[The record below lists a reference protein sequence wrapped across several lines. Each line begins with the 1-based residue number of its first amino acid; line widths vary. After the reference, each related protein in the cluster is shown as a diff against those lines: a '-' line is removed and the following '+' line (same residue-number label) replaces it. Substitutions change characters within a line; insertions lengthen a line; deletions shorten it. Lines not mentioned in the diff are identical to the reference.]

1 MATKNIRIVGYLP
14 PQYHEKLREY
24 MKEQSITESTA
35 LVKIVKQFFDGTLSA
50 NVPEVTSLQ
59 DDVVASLE
67 ADMARIKHR
76 LMVLEE
82 EVTSIK
88 QRRVGKSQT
97 YPFPTSPV
105 KLLPLLVEQLSTR
118 LGVMPSEIQEAVEE
132 GEDYFK
138 DWSKRRDPALRAW
151 QKRGNLFHPLS
162 D

>member
-35 LVKIVKQFFDGTLSA
+35 LVKIIKQFFDGTLSA
-50 NVPEVTSLQ
+50 NVSEVTSQ
-59 DDVVASLE
+59 KEDVVASLE

-97 YPFPTSPV
+97 YPFPRTPV
-105 KLLPLLVEQLSTR
+105 KLLPQTEEQLSTR
-118 LGVMPSEIQEAVEE
+118 LGVMPSEIQSAVEK

-138 DWSKRRDPALRAW
+138 DWSKRRDPALRTW
-151 QKRGNLFHPLS
+151 QKRENLFHPLS

>member
-1 MATKNIRIVGYLP
+1 
-14 PQYHEKLREY
+14 
-24 MKEQSITESTA
+24 
-35 LVKIVKQFFDGTLSA
+35 
-50 NVPEVTSLQ
+50 
-59 DDVVASLE
+59 
-67 ADMARIKHR
+67 MARIKHR

-88 QRRVGKSQT
+88 QRRGGGKSQT
-97 YPFPTSPV
+97 YPFPRSPV
-105 KLLPLLVEQLSTR
+105 KLLPQTEEQLSTR
-118 LGVMPSEIQEAVEE
+118 LGVMPSSIQEAVEK

>member
-1 MATKNIRIVGYLP
+1 
-14 PQYHEKLREY
+14 
-24 MKEQSITESTA
+24 MKEQSITESAA

-50 NVPEVTSLQ
+50 NVPEVTSDK

-88 QRRVGKSQT
+88 QRRVSKSQT
-97 YPFPTSPV
+97 YPFPRSPV
-105 KLLPLLVEQLSTR
+105 KLLPQTEEQLSTR
-118 LGVMPSEIQEAVEE
+118 LGVMPSSIQEAVEK

-138 DWSKRRDPALRAW
+138 DWSKRTDPALRAW
-151 QKRGNLFHPLS
+151 QKRGNLFHPLY